1 MEIQNYL
8 SLYLYFVMNTRAAC
22 LFNLVKNIIIK
33 SQKWVF
39 MIKTVKLKNIA
50 NNYII
55 TKMELVALLNKKSMG
70 KSVLSFNIK

>member
-1 MEIQNYL
+1 
-8 SLYLYFVMNTRAAC
+8 MNTRAAC

-55 TKMELVALLNKKSMG
+55 TKMELVALLNKKSMD

>member
-1 MEIQNYL
+1 
-8 SLYLYFVMNTRAAC
+8 
-22 LFNLVKNIIIK
+22 
-33 SQKWVF
+33 

-55 TKMELVALLNKKSMG
+55 TKMELVALLNKKSMD